1 MGMLPLFAKDK
12 MPVKR
17 PLPKSENI
25 ILFGFWEPGS
35 LRFLNEEV
43 REMSR

>member
-1 MGMLPLFAKDK
+1 MGMLPLFAKNK

-25 ILFGFWEPGS
+25 ILFGFWEPG
-35 LRFLNEEV
+35 LIRCLNEEV
-43 REMSR
+43 WEMSR

>member
-12 MPVKR
+12 IPVER

-25 ILFGFWEPGS
+25 ILFGFWEPGL
-35 LRFLNEEV
+35 LRCLNEEV
-43 REMSR
+43 WEMSR

>member
-17 PLPKSENI
+17 QLPKSENI
-25 ILFGFWEPGS
+25 ILFGF
-35 LRFLNEEV
+35 
-43 REMSR
+43 

>member
-25 ILFGFWEPGS
+25 ILFGLWKKCS
-35 LRFLNEEV
+35 LRCLNEEV

>member
-25 ILFGFWEPGS
+25 ILLASGNPGCYGA
-35 LRFLNEEV
+35 
-43 REMSR
+43 

>member
-17 PLPKSENI
+17 PLAKSENI
-25 ILFGFWEPGS
+25 ILLASGDPGS
-35 LRFLNEEV
+35 YGA
-43 REMSR
+43 